1 MVKKCNVC
9 QHNQT
14 AQQKEELIPIDA
26 THPWEIVGSDMFHWR
41 GDGYLLVV
49 DYYSSYTI
57 IQKLSSTTSGAIM
70 SKLRLTSE
78 FGIPNIFISD
88 NARQYDSAE
97 FRKFEAEY
105 DFKHETSS
113 PRYP

>member
-41 GDGYLLVV
+41 DDEYLLVV

-57 IQKLSSTTSGAIM
+57 MRKLSSTTSGAIV
-70 SKLRLTSE
+70 SKLKLIFSE
-78 FGIPNIFISD
+78 C
-88 NARQYDSAE
+88 
-97 FRKFEAEY
+97 
-105 DFKHETSS
+105 
-113 PRYP
+113 